1 MDGTKWH
8 RVSVRA
14 SHYKPEFGRFNRWKQ
29 PDRYPTKRRET
40 EMKIQM
46 KMKSI
51 FCMICLCLGLS
62 EPCRAVVITQAGA
75 SGFSVVNNFDG
86 TASKVEFSNFPVTG
100 GASVTAGGSV
110 LLANG
115 QASVSLIHNPG
126 IQLYSSSAM
135 GGSIYY
141 SETIVGANWQDV
153 IRVTGSLLPST
164 LRIQLQVEGRLD
176 LREGDGEFISGSEAR
191 VGVALLRSIDNPLSG
206 TSIPQSNAYARG
218 RPHSEVWA
226 GAQASPAGL
235 SSFFLSGDNT
245 NAPTYEAR
253 NLRHGAGTVSWD
265 VLFDLRYDNTL
276 GGYGMNLYA
285 SAYTSGHNYTSSPGG
300 IGVADFGGTIR
311 LTGVTLTDGNAV
323 PGGMTFDSGFTLG
336 TTASPVPE
344 PTSLAIFG
352 LGSVLVV
359 ATRRRAHGGT

>member
-1 MDGTKWH
+1 
-8 RVSVRA
+8 
-14 SHYKPEFGRFNRWKQ
+14 
-29 PDRYPTKRRET
+29 
-40 EMKIQM
+40 MKIQVR
-46 KMKSI
+46 MKSI
-51 FCMICLCLGLS
+51 FCMICLCLGLT

-86 TASKVEFSNFPVTG
+86 TSSIVEFSNFPVTG
-100 GASVTAGGSV
+100 GTSAIAGGSV

-126 IQLYSSSAM
+126 IRLYSSSAM
-135 GGSIYY
+135 GGSIYL

-153 IRVTGSLLPST
+153 IRVTGSSLPST

-176 LREGDGEFISGSEAR
+176 LREGDGEFISTSQAR
-191 VGVALLRSIDNPLSG
+191 VGVALLRSSIDNPLSG
-206 TSIPQSNAYARG
+206 TSIPQSNAYANAF
-218 RPHSEVWA
+218 PHSEVWA
-226 GAQASPAGL
+226 GAQASAAGL

-253 NLRHGAGTVSWD
+253 NLRHGAGSVSWD
-265 VLFDLRYDNTL
+265 VLFDLQYDNTL

-285 SAYTSGHNYTSSPGG
+285 SAYTSGHNYTSSLGG
-300 IGVADFGGTIR
+300 LGVADFGGTIR

-323 PGGMTFDSGFTLG
+323 LGGVTFDSGFTLG
-336 TTASPVPE
+336 PTASPVPE

-359 ATRRRAHGGT
+359 ATRRRAHRGT